1 MLYNEEYTAM
11 MDFSQMI
18 AQLVVALL
26 LGMLMGLERNA
37 IGKEAGVRTNM
48 LVSGGAAIF
57 SMIALKLPYV
67 VSLGAADLPAI
78 LANST
83 FMNIIGNIVVGVGFL
98 GAGMIIRNQDHVHG
112 LTTAASIWA
121 TAGIGTLVGIGLIKF
136 AVATTII
143 VAGMLYLLR
152 DFEIK
157 KF

>member
-1 MLYNEEYTAM
+1 
-11 MDFSQMI
+11 MDFPQMI

-48 LVSGGAAIF
+48 LVASGAAVF
-57 SMIALKLPYV
+57 SMLALKLPYIV
-67 VSLGAADLPAI
+67 AMGAGNLPDV

-98 GAGMIIRNQDHVHG
+98 GAGMIIRNQDRVHG

-121 TAGIGTLVGIGLIKF
+121 TAAIGTLAGIGLIKF

-143 VAGMLYLLR
+143 LAGMLYLLR
-152 DFEIK
+152 DFEVKEILDAK
-157 KF
+157 KI